1 MAKNII
7 KEFDSVTI
15 TNASIQFFDG
25 GEQQEGT
32 AFGCIGQI
40 ETETEIVE
48 IVKRCEGVERKKVSK
63 PQKTDGTVSAHI
75 PINVF
80 RDFFGLT
87 NKDLKPGVYSYGTQS
102 KGKRFVFT
110 ADVVDEFEDVTKLI
124 AFSNCSSASGL
135 KFTIENGADEVAEL
149 ELEFTGLPDDN
160 KQIYYEALI
169 PEIEDETVK
178 EQWHTMFTPELVK
191 LTTP

>member
-1 MAKNII
+1 MANTI
-7 KEFDSVTI
+7 KDFDAVTI
-15 TNASIQFFDG
+15 TNASIQFFDNG
-25 GEQQEGT
+25 VQQEGT
-32 AFGCIGQI
+32 PFGCVGQI
-40 ETETEIVE
+40 ESETEITE

-63 PQKTDGTVSAHI
+63 PQKTDGTVSVHV
-75 PINVF
+75 PVNVF

-102 KGKRFVFT
+102 KGKRFVLT

-149 ELEFTGLPDDN
+149 ELEFTALPDDN
-160 KQIYYEALI
+160 RQIYYEALI
-169 PEIEDETVK
+169 PEIADETVK
-178 EQWHTMFTPELVK
+178 QQWHTKFTPELVK
-191 LTTP
+191 ATTP